1 LTTSESLGTFTNK
14 QASKQT
20 NIFSAKLLSIIIKFL
35 GNVQRIC
42 TIVAQSKCK
51 RVIDIIT
58 RFPIAGTHPGMGQ
71 LHSETSLL
79 IQRFGR
85 TNFVGRFFTP
95 ICATTLIPPHPYTSA
110 LYLHTLPPSTH
121 TYPHLHQCSSH
132 NLYSGSMVGGALAI
146 LCSSLALRMALSY
159 ASCAC
164 SNRPCDS

>member
-1 LTTSESLGTFTNK
+1 MQK
-14 QASKQT
+14 
-20 NIFSAKLLSIIIKFL
+20 
-35 GNVQRIC
+35 IC

-51 RVIDIIT
+51 KVIDIIT
-58 RFPIAGTHPGMGQ
+58 RFPIAGTQGQ

-79 IQRFGR
+79 IQCQRFGR

-95 ICATTLIPPHPYTSA
+95 ICATTLIPPCPYSSA
-110 LYLHTLPPSTH
+110 LYLHILPLSTH
-121 TYPHLHQCSSH
+121 TYPHHLHSTSTHPHTHTYPHQHQCSSH